1 MIKYIGLLFFAL
13 SCSKQDAPKGLV
25 KARIL
30 ASTASGYKTETITFK
45 TLESPDHLS
54 SQILELRGKAVLS
67 VDKDIEEKILSKDPN
82 QFYQSRGGVVRT
94 DYVVKNSVVYP
105 KTYADMANLAIFYN
119 FETTFTFWRDSLNL
133 DTALFGRTTIYNN
146 PTLKFDSDNLSGTA
160 EPKFNASFV
169 QGIRDFWFFKESTKA
184 LIPIKLNLAVL
195 AHEFTHSIFDLYFAN
210 KDPSFYEIAKKDSDD
225 NQAITDPV
233 TTLDNEYMLSA
244 INEGLADFFA
254 WLVTGRKDELGASIE
269 SMAQTR
275 VPPVNFRYSNY
286 VDRCGTS
293 FYCVGSLLNSA
304 LYEIA
309 IDPDGVEKVQLGKYV
324 LSALKNFGND
334 WTTEKGDDSN
344 SFSMNIDKLVERIV
358 AEEPDL
364 SKKVKM
370 CLTFKN
376 WFDTIKDSIC
386 D

>member
-1 MIKYIGLLFFAL
+1 
-13 SCSKQDAPKGLV
+13 
-25 KARIL
+25 
-30 ASTASGYKTETITFK
+30 
-45 TLESPDHLS
+45 
-54 SQILELRGKAVLS
+54 
-67 VDKDIEEKILSKDPN
+67 
-82 QFYQSRGGVVRT
+82 
-94 DYVVKNSVVYP
+94 
-105 KTYADMANLAIFYN
+105 
-119 FETTFTFWRDSLNL
+119 
-133 DTALFGRTTIYNN
+133 
-146 PTLKFDSDNLSGTA
+146 
-160 EPKFNASFV
+160 
-169 QGIRDFWFFKESTKA
+169 
-184 LIPIKLNLAVL
+184 
-195 AHEFTHSIFDLYFAN
+195 
-210 KDPSFYEIAKKDSDD
+210 
-225 NQAITDPV
+225 
-233 TTLDNEYMLSA
+233 MLSA